1 MGEGLR
7 SRLVARN
14 DGIERSK
21 SQEIQIEEIH
31 GQTQK
36 PSPEGESQI
45 QGILELIQTRILSDY
60 PLILAD
66 AREEAEKRTRL
77 QTIISQ
83 ILVKENLIVKNMDR
97 EMLSEYLVNEIVGF
111 GPIEPL
117 IRDENVTEI
126 MVNGAGQ
133 VYIERAGILE
143 LTKIGFQNDRHLL
156 AIIERIVTPTG
167 RRIDQSS
174 PYVDARLPDGSRVHA
189 IIPPLSLN
197 GPILTIRK
205 FMRKNLQMEG
215 LVELGSMTTEMA
227 SFLNKCVRAKMNILI
242 SGGTGSGKTT
252 LLNAL
257 SGCIMDDEERII
269 TIEDSAELQL
279 NQNHVISLECRP
291 PNIEGKGEITIRQL
305 LRNALRMRPDR
316 IIIGECRGSE
326 AFDMLQAM
334 NTGHS
339 GSLTT
344 IHANNVKDA
353 LSRLENMVLTA
364 GEALPYNVIR
374 DQIMSAIDLI
384 IQQVRFSD
392 GTRKVTSI
400 ATVSKTFSENSHLD
414 VHYIYQFEVEGLDLN
429 GGVRGD
435 YVTCS
440 DFMPSAE
447 LEQKIRLAGF
457 SLSEFNKPKQNG
469 EEVL

>member
-1 MGEGLR
+1 MGEGLK
-7 SRLVARN
+7 SRLEAKETNLKRSEMYSCTESADRN
-14 DGIERSK
+14 IEIAIGK
-21 SQEIQIEEIH
+21 
-31 GQTQK
+31 
-36 PSPEGESQI
+36 ESEKQL
-45 QGILELIQTRILSDY
+45 QGILEIIQSRILSDF
-60 PLILAD
+60 PSILAD
-66 AREEAEKRTRL
+66 AREEVEKRNRL
-77 QTIISQ
+77 LSIISQ
-83 ILVKENLIVKNMDR
+83 ILVKENLTVKSMDR
-97 EMLSEYLVNEIVGF
+97 DTLAEYLANEIVGF

-133 VYIERAGILE
+133 VYIERAGMLE
-143 LTKIGFQNDRHLL
+143 LTNIAFQDDRHLL
-156 AIIERIVTPTG
+156 AIIERVVSPTG
-167 RRIDQSS
+167 RRIDQAS

-205 FMRKNLQMEG
+205 FMRKNLQIEG
-215 LVELGSMTTEMA
+215 LVDLGSMTLEMA

-257 SGCIMDDEERII
+257 SGCIDDDEERII
-269 TIEDSAELQL
+269 TIEDSAELKL

-334 NTGHS
+334 NTGHA

-364 GEALPYNVIR
+364 GESLPYNVIR
-374 DQIMSAIDLI
+374 EQIMSAIDLI

-400 ATVSKTFSENSHLD
+400 ATVSKIISEGNHLD
-414 VHYIYQFEVEGLDLN
+414 VRYIYQFEVEGVDQY
-429 GGVRGD
+429 GQIQGD
-435 YVTCS
+435 YVVS
-440 DFMPSAE
+440 PDFSPSAE
-447 LEQKIRLAGF
+447 LAQKIRLAGF
-457 SLSEFNKPKQNG
+457 SLDEFKKPKRNG
-469 EEVL
+469 VEEE